1 MDKKLFAEIK
11 NTLLS
16 EQKRQRTEVEAEL
29 LELINAINKIDGVY
43 VAGSCIDKEKF
54 EAIIWFRVDQFPTL
68 NDFCREFF
76 NYSIWKI
83 VYSNCDVAL
92 NDHLVFYLDFHG
104 ENLEEI
110 FKEATKL
117 AFKINSKVD
126 DFNNR
131 SQIISI

>member
-16 EQKRQRTEVEAEL
+16 EQKSQLHVVEAEL
-29 LELINAINKIDGVY
+29 FELINAINKVDGVY
-43 VAGSCIDKEKF
+43 VSGSCIDKEKL

-76 NYSIWKI
+76 NYSRWKI
-83 VYSNCDVAL
+83 VYSTCDVAL

-117 AFKINSKVD
+117 AFKINAKVD

-131 SQIISI
+131 SQIITI

>member
-16 EQKRQRTEVEAEL
+16 EQKRQLPAVDAEL
-29 LELINAINKIDGVY
+29 LELVHAINKVDGVY
-43 VAGSCIDKEKF
+43 VTDSCIDKEKL
-54 EAIIWFRVDQFPTL
+54 EAIIWFRVDQFQTL

-76 NYSIWKI
+76 NESVWKVI
-83 VYSNCDVAL
+83 YYTCDINL

-110 FKEATKL
+110 VKESTKL
-117 AFKINSKVD
+117 AFKINAKVD

-131 SQIISI
+131 SQIITI